1 MESEGSLM
9 CSQEPATVHSA
20 LFSFREQTTICPVL
34 VQQQWMLQCSTQAE
48 VKVMT
53 EDSAGSVPTCE
64 RKKIVG
70 VQ

>member
-9 CSQEPATVHSA
+9 CSQDLATVQSA
-20 LFSFREQTTICPVL
+20 LISFREQTTICPVL
-34 VQQQWMLQCSTQAE
+34 VQQQWMLQCRIQAE

-64 RKKIVG
+64 RKKIT
-70 VQ
+70 